1 MPSTICFNAR
11 AHQHRISTFGCLA
24 RRSRSGPQ
32 QDKGLAVEK
41 RRNNLVS
48 YVYLLELLTWA
59 LGAFLLVH
67 QTVPTW
73 SPLAGRILF
82 TGVGRVF
89 GYRFVRGLLYP
100 CLGILFDRWK
110 GAFVVGKKEGVDE
123 WEERLVD
130 ARIGQCMNKS

>member
-1 MPSTICFNAR
+1 MPSTIRINAR

-89 GYRFVRGLLYP
+89 GYSFVTGLLYP
-100 CLGILFDRWK
+100 CLGFLFDGWR
-110 GAFVVGKKEGVDE
+110 GAFVVGKKEGVDAR
-123 WEERLVD
+123 EERWGQ
-130 ARIGQCMNKS
+130 ARIG

>member
-1 MPSTICFNAR
+1 MASTIRFNAR

-24 RRSRSGPQ
+24 RRLRSGPQ
-32 QDKGLAVEK
+32 QGKGLAVEK

-89 GYRFVRGLLYP
+89 GYSFVRGLLYP
-100 CLGILFDRWK
+100 CLGFFD
-110 GAFVVGKKEGVDE
+110 
-123 WEERLVD
+123 
-130 ARIGQCMNKS
+130 

>member
-1 MPSTICFNAR
+1 MASTIRFDAG

-32 QDKGLAVEK
+32 QDERFAVEK

-48 YVYLLELLTWA
+48 YVYLLELLTQA
-59 LGAFLLVH
+59 LGALLLVH

-73 SPLAGRILF
+73 SPLAGWILF

-89 GYRFVRGLLYP
+89 GYSFVRGLLYP
-100 CLGILFDRWK
+100 CLGFLFDGWR
-110 GAFVVGKKEGVDE
+110 GALIVGKKEGVM
-123 WEERLVD
+123 RV
-130 ARIGQCMNKS
+130 K